1 MKDLAK
7 YLYERMK
14 TEDKVPTEDEL
25 EFWIQQHRLRH
36 CAGHFEWNEQF
47 KKNVWIKSTT

>member
-1 MKDLAK
+1 MKELAK

-25 EFWIQQHRLRH
+25 EFWIGQHRLRH
-36 CAGHFEWNEQF
+36 CSGHYEWNEQF
-47 KKNVWIKSTT
+47 KNNMWIKDK